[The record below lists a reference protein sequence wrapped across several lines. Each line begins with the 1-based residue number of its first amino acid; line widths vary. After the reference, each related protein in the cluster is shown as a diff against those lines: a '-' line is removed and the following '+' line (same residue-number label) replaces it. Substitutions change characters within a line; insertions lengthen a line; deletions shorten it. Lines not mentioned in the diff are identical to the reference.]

1 MDAIQATF
9 VIKTARH
16 FVQDEQGA
24 TLVEYALIVGLLS
37 LVVAVVVGGL
47 GQATVALYER
57 IGNAPF

>member
-1 MDAIQATF
+1 M
-9 VIKTARH
+9 IKTARH

-47 GQATVALYER
+47 GQMTVALYER